1 MVGSL
6 RKAQVNLLQ
15 RIQHER
21 NKYRMLITKTERSD
35 VAANLGL
42 LSPMERA
49 QLQALTAVLERLE
62 YQIIRVAS
70 EHLIFSGFK

>member
-70 EHLIFSGFK
+70 EHLIFSDFK